1 MSFRLEQSQTQVQKL
16 ALTQEMRQS
25 LDLLQYSSEEL
36 HAFLQEKQV
45 ENPFLKIKVKSSKNQ
60 LTKDWVEWTASTVT
74 DSIQSSIMDQLL
86 NQILSPECK
95 RAITWLINDF
105 DDFGFLT
112 STDEEYSEWIDLDIL
127 TIKQARQYIL
137 QCEPIGIG
145 AYSMSHCLL
154 LQAEKRQMDEV
165 VCNILSSHYTLF
177 IEKRWQELGRISK
190 YSLKQIQQAAD
201 AISTLNPSPI
211 DYLRTSKT
219 EYVNTEAD
227 VFMENG
233 KLLIRYAKE
242 AFPSVEL
249 DEEYVKQIQVDQ
261 ESLAYI
267 NVMKEQVRI
276 IEKQL
281 LQRKETLRLV
291 IQEIVKKQSAFFSK
305 GYDAIV
311 PYTMTELATKLEL
324 HESTISRTVKDKYI
338 HSALGTLPLR
348 RFFSQRSTMIEDED
362 ISVDR
367 VKTQLQQLIQ
377 AEDKTKPLSDQA
389 LKSLLDQQG
398 LVLSR
403 RVIAKYREQLG
414 ILASTKRK
422 RFE

>member
-1 MSFRLEQSQTQVQKL
+1 MSFRFEQTQTQIQKL

-45 ENPFLKIKVKSSKNQ
+45 ENPFLKIKIKSSKIQ
-60 LTKDWVEWTASTVT
+60 QAKDWVEWTASAES

-86 NQILSPECK
+86 NESLSPECK
-95 RAITWLINDF
+95 KAINWLINDF

-112 STDEEYSEWIDLDIL
+112 STDEEYSKWLGLNITI
-127 TIKQARQYIL
+127 IKQARQYIL
-137 QCEPIGIG
+137 QCEPTGIG
-145 AYSMSHCLL
+145 ACSMSQCLL
-154 LQAEKRQMDEV
+154 LQAEKGQMDEV
-165 VCNILSSHYTLF
+165 VCNILSSYYTLF
-177 IEKRWQELGRISK
+177 IEKRWQELGRVSN

-201 AISTLNPSPI
+201 AIGTLNPSPI
-211 DYLRTSKT
+211 DYLRTPKT
-219 EYVNTEAD
+219 EYIISEAD

-233 KLLIRYAKE
+233 KLLIRYTKE

-249 DEEYVKQIQVDQ
+249 DEEYVKQIQGDQ

-267 NVMKEQVRI
+267 NGMKEQVRVI
-276 IEKQL
+276 DKQL

-324 HESTISRTVKDKYI
+324 HESTISRTIKEKYI
-338 HSALGTLPLR
+338 HTALGTLPLR
-348 RFFSQRSTMIEDED
+348 RFFSQRSTMIKDED
-362 ISVDR
+362 VSVDR

-377 AEDKTKPLSDQA
+377 AEDKTKPLSDQTI
-389 LKSLLDQQG
+389 KSLLEQQG